1 MASRVAFALHQPA
14 PGGAARPMTDQYFS
28 PTPGAAHRP
37 RQVTLALPDLTAT
50 LATDAGVFSPE
61 RVDAGTRLLLL
72 EAPPIDDA
80 ATVLD
85 LGCGYGPMAVTAA
98 RRAPGATVWAVD
110 TNERAV
116 ELCRANAEA
125 NDVGDR
131 VHALAVPADEP
142 LAGVPDDVR
151 FDVVW
156 SNPPIR
162 VGKAVLHALLVAGL
176 DRLSPDGH
184 AVLVVHKHLGSD
196 SLQRWLVDQG
206 FPTDR
211 LVSRQ
216 GYRLLRVLPR
226 SEAPS

>member
-1 MASRVAFALHQPA
+1 MASRVAFASRLSAPA
-14 PGGAARPMTDQYFS
+14 TAARPMTDQYFS

-50 LATDAGVFSPE
+50 LATDAGVFSPD

-72 EAPPIDDA
+72 EAPPMDDA
-80 ATVLD
+80 TTVLD
-85 LGCGYGPMAVTAA
+85 LGCGYGAMAVTAA
-98 RRAPGATVWAVD
+98 HRAPAATVWAVD
-110 TNERAV
+110 TNERAID
-116 ELCRANAEA
+116 LCRANAEA
-125 NDVGDR
+125 GGVGDR
-131 VHALAVPADEP
+131 VHALAVPADDP
-142 LAGVPDDVR
+142 LAGVPDDVA

-162 VGKAVLHALLVAGL
+162 VGKAVLHALLLAGL
-176 DRLSPDGH
+176 DRLAPEGH

-206 FPTDR
+206 FPTER

-226 SEAPS
+226 TEASP

>member
-14 PGGAARPMTDQYFS
+14 PGGAARPMSDQYFS

-50 LATDAGVFSPE
+50 LATDAGVFSPD

-98 RRAPGATVWAVD
+98 HRAPAATVWAVD

-116 ELCRANAEA
+116 DLCRTNAEA
-125 NDVGDR
+125 AGVGDR
-131 VHALAVPADEP
+131 VHALAVPADDP
-142 LAGVPDDVR
+142 LAGVPGDVR
-151 FDVVW
+151 FDAIW

-162 VGKAVLHALLVAGL
+162 VGKAVLHALLRAGL
-176 DRLSPDGH
+176 DRLAPGGH

-206 FPTDR
+206 FPTER

-226 SEAPS
+226 VEATS

>member
-1 MASRVAFALHQPA
+1 MASRVAFGLHQPA

-37 RQVTLALPDLTAT
+37 RRVTLALPDLTIA
-50 LATDAGVFSPE
+50 LATDAATFSPD

-72 EAPPIDDA
+72 EAPPIDEA
-80 ATVLD
+80 TTVLD

-98 RRAPGATVWAVD
+98 RRASRATVWAVD

-125 NDVGDR
+125 NEVGDR

-142 LAGVPDDVR
+142 LAGIPDDVR
-151 FDVVW
+151 FEVIW

-162 VGKAVLHALLVAGL
+162 VGKAVLHALLRAGL
-176 DRLSPDGH
+176 GRLAPDGH

-206 FPTDR
+206 FPTER

-226 SEAPS
+226 TEASP

>member
-1 MASRVAFALHQPA
+1 
-14 PGGAARPMTDQYFS
+14 MTDQYFS

-116 ELCRANAEA
+116 ELCRANAGA

-216 GYRLLRVLPR
+216 GYRLLRVLPHT
-226 SEAPS
+226 EASP